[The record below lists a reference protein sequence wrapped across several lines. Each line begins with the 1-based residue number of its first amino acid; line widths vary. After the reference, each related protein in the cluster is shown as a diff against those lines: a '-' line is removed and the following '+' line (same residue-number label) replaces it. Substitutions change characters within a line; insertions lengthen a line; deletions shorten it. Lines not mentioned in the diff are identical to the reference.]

1 MCTCP
6 YCKSL
11 NTTKLKIKKELLIAA
26 PLDENFKEN
35 GLAIDV
41 KPVVCNDCGVIFD
54 SAPNPSE
61 YVELSCK
68 FGYASATSNI
78 GQNHFNGLFNLV
90 HKYVKKNAKVLEIG
104 GKSGRLLSMLEADG
118 FLDLTGYDPAAV
130 FEDTKAIKAV
140 KDFFTTDLV
149 FYNKFDCF
157 ISQNCL
163 SFFKDLQDFLGF
175 LHKNLNKKG
184 YFILENVKGNV
195 PTASQFWFLPL
206 GFYERLAKDN
216 GFNIIDAMEESG
228 KDGFLRVVMQ
238 KREDGERYCPYFS
251 DAEIEHFKEI
261 IIKDINEDIIDDNK
275 KSELFNMLKDNLG
288 QDVVLWGTGSSAFRI
303 LDCIDKDLLLKTSF
317 FVVDSDESRKGK
329 IWVSPV
335 SGRFKVHSI
344 NDLKNTTK
352 KALIIAASSEYIAEI
367 KARALDINFNYSTCF
382 CIK

>member
-11 NTTKLKIKKELLIAA
+11 NTKKLKLKKELLIAA
-26 PLDENFKEN
+26 PLDEDFKYN

-41 KPVVCNDCGVIFD
+41 QPVVCNDCGFLFD
-54 SAPNPSE
+54 SASNPSKYME
-61 YVELSCK
+61 MSCK
-68 FGYASATSNI
+68 FGYASATSSI
-78 GQNHFNGLFNLV
+78 GQNHFNGIFNLV

-104 GKSGRLLSMLEADG
+104 AKSGRLLSMLEADG
-118 FLDLTGYDPAAV
+118 FLDLTGYDPAAE
-130 FEDTKAIKAV
+130 FKDTKAIKAV
-140 KDFFTTDLV
+140 KAFFTTDLV
-149 FYNKFDCF
+149 FEHKFDCF

-163 SFFKDLQDFLGF
+163 SFFKDLKDFLGF

-195 PTASQFWFLPL
+195 PLASQFWFLPL
-206 GFYERLAKDN
+206 GAYEKLAKDN

-238 KREDGERYCPYFS
+238 KREDGDRYCPYFS
-251 DAEIEHFKEI
+251 DAEIEFFKDTM
-261 IIKDINEDIIDDNK
+261 IKDINEDFIDDNK
-275 KSELFNMLKDNLG
+275 KLELETMLKDNMG
-288 QDVVLWGTGSSAFRI
+288 QDIVLWGTGSSAFRI

-335 SGRFKVHSI
+335 EGRFKVHSI
-344 NDLKNTTK
+344 NELKDTDK

-367 KARALDINFNYSTCF
+367 KDRASTINFNYSTCF
-382 CIK
+382 CVK